1 MRKRRYRGW
10 LLAACLLALVTGCGE
25 KKEADTPTAL
35 TESYLEQMKEGAY
48 EEAARLTGSSFDQ
61 EAYENSAGL
70 QKQAMKEAYGQ
81 MEYEVQEEKAEEEKA
96 VVTVTVKNADYTQVL
111 DEAIYET
118 MEAGED
124 DAFTLER
131 FQELLKEAEKKEVTV
146 LVNYRKEEGKWIF
159 DGSNSQLQAAMLG
172 CLDA

>member
-1 MRKRRYRGW
+1 M
-10 LLAACLLALVTGCGE
+10 ACLLALTTGCAQ
-25 KKEADTPTAL
+25 KKEMDTPKAL

-48 EEAARLTGSSFDQ
+48 EEAALLSGSSFDQ
-61 EAYENSAGL
+61 EAYDNSAEL
-70 QKQAMKEAYGQ
+70 QKQAMKESYGQ
-81 MEYEVQEEKAEEEKA
+81 MEYEILEEKVEEEKA
-96 VVTVTVKNADYTQVL
+96 FVTVVVKNADYTQVL

-131 FQELLKEAEKKEVTV
+131 FPELLKEAEKKEAEV
-146 LVNYRKEEGKWIF
+146 LVNYRKEEGEWIF

-172 CLDA
+172 WLDA